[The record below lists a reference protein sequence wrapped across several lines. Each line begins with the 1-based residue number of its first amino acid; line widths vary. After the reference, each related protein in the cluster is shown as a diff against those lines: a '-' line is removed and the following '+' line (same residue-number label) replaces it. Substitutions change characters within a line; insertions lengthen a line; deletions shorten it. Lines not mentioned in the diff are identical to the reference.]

1 MSKHIIHTVSILLA
15 GCFLTSCNKFLD
27 KEPLS
32 SLTPEQYLTTESNIA
47 SYSTDL
53 YNTLPVHG
61 QWDWGTFQYDNNT
74 DNMAYV
80 TPSDIFAPGFWRV
93 GQTGGSYAFDIIYR
107 CNYFFDKVLPLQQ
120 EGKITGIEANIKQYI
135 GEVYFFRAFNYFSKL
150 MALGDFP
157 IVKELYANDLPTL
170 VAVSKRAPCNEVAR
184 FILDDLNQ
192 ALALMPDAPPVG
204 GRNRLNKDAVRLF
217 KSRVALFE
225 GTWLKYFK
233 GTAFVPNGP
242 GWPGKTKNPDY
253 AFPSGSIDGEIDFF
267 LSEAMKEAKTVADK
281 YALVTNTG
289 TYQSNASDP
298 SNAYFDMFGATN
310 MNPFPE
316 IILWKQY
323 DFSLGVTNTIQEFM
337 TKGNNGYGTT
347 RSMINAFVMTDGK
360 PIYKAPYKTSDAN
373 AYWGDED
380 LLLVTKN
387 RDSRARIFFKKP
399 GDNNLHSDPGQQ
411 GVKTEPYPDITS
423 ATPSLK
429 YTTGYAIRKG
439 LNFDGYQTN
448 QNYSTSGS
456 IIFRAAEAYL
466 NYIEACY
473 ERTGQIDGIA
483 DAYWKAIRKRALINE
498 DYQYTISLTS
508 MEKEAETDWGAYSA
522 GKLVDATLYNIRRER
537 RCELMAEGFRP
548 MDIRR
553 WRSLDQMISTPYH
566 IQGIN
571 LWDKTAALDAYK
583 GLLKEGG
590 NVSPKS
596 FSKYLSP
603 YHIFSNNRVYNGY
616 RWNMAH
622 YLEPIAIQHFLIT
635 GNGDAARSP
644 LYQNPGWPLTA
655 NERPK

>member
-1 MSKHIIHTVSILLA
+1 MLKHIIYTVTILLA
-15 GCFLTSCNKFLD
+15 GCFLVSCNKFLD

-47 SYSTDL
+47 SYATDL

-93 GQTGGSYAFDIIYR
+93 SQTGGSYSFDVIYR
-107 CNYFFDKVLPLQQ
+107 CNYFFNKVLPLLQ
-120 EGKITGIEANIKQYI
+120 EGKVTGIEANIQQYV
-135 GEVYFFRAFNYFSKL
+135 GEVYFFRAYNYFNKL

-157 IVKELYANDLPTL
+157 IVKDLYTNDLETL
-170 VAVSKRAPCNEVAR
+170 VKASKRAPRNEVAR
-184 FILDDLNQ
+184 FILDDLDQ
-192 ALALMPDAPPVG
+192 ALALMPAAPPVG
-204 GRNRLNKDAVRLF
+204 GRNRLSKDAVRLF

-233 GTAFVPNGP
+233 GTAFVPDGP
-242 GWPGKTKNPDY
+242 GWPGKEKNPGY
-253 AFPSGSIDGEIDFF
+253 TFPTGSIDGEIDFF
-267 LSEAMKEAKTVADK
+267 LSEAMKEAKAVADK
-281 YALVTNTG
+281 YTLITNTG
-289 TYQSNASDP
+289 TYQRNASDP
-298 SNAYFDMFGATN
+298 ANPYFDMFGATN
-310 MNPFPE
+310 MNPFQE
-316 IILWKQY
+316 ILLWKQY
-323 DFSLGVTNTIQEFM
+323 DFGLGVTNTIQEFE

-347 RSMINAFVMTDGK
+347 RSMINAFVMSDGR
-360 PIYKAPYKTSDAN
+360 PIYKAPYKTNEEN
-373 AYWGDED
+373 AYWGDDD
-380 LLLVTKN
+380 LLQVTKN
-387 RDSRARIFFKKP
+387 RDSRAQIFFKKP

-498 DYQYTISLTS
+498 NYQYTISLTN
-508 MEKEAETDWGAYSA
+508 MEQEAETDWGAYSG

-553 WRSLDQMISTPYH
+553 WRSMDQMINTPYH

-571 LWDKTAALDAYK
+571 LWDKTAALDVYK
-583 GLLKEGG
+583 GLLKEGE
-590 NVSPKS
+590 NVSPKA

-635 GNGDAARSP
+635 GNGDAAQSP
-644 LYQNPGWPLTA
+644 LYQNPGWPLVA
-655 NERPK
+655 NEGPK